1 VCPQCERRLAFIE
14 FLVAAREL
22 HAAGNA

>member
-1 VCPQCERRLAFIE
+1 VCPQCERRLAFLE
-14 FLVAAREL
+14 FWVAAREL